1 MPILEVAV
9 REWKSQYYAK
19 TGSCNITP
27 CQEAVIS
34 RQIRKCALYTKTVSC
49 NITPKL
55 GVTLSDNDEY
65 LLWGWERFFTELS
78 TFLHTAERQRETAN
92 EAYSEYVL
100 QRLQTSLLSLSALM
114 DHLRTGVHVNNQQA
128 VVCAH
133 YILH

>member
-1 MPILEVAV
+1 MEVAIL
-9 REWKSQYYAK
+9 RQNWELQYYPLP
-19 TGSCNITP
+19 GSRNIAP
-27 CQEAVIS
+27 NPKMRLVHQ
-34 RQIRKCALYTKTVSC
+34 TVSC